1 MKYIVKKFEEL
12 TTVELYEIL
21 KLRSEIFVVEQNC
34 VYQDLDDIDYHS
46 LHIFCE
52 ENHKVFAYLRIY
64 PKRGE
69 PNIVQ
74 IGRVVTLKHRVGSGS
89 ALMEK
94 GIQTIKETMNY
105 KKIYLVAQKQAIG
118 FYEKFGFIVTSEEFL
133 EDGIPHV
140 SMELGL

>member
-1 MKYIVKKFEEL
+1 MKYIIKRFEEL

-34 VYQDLDDIDYHS
+34 VYQDLDNIDYQS

-52 ENHKVFAYLRIY
+52 ENQNVLAYLRIY
-64 PKRGE
+64 PKHGE
-69 PNIVQ
+69 TDVVQ
-74 IGRVVTLKHRVGSGS
+74 IGRVVTLKHRTGSGS

-94 GIQTIKETMNY
+94 GIQTIKDTMNY
-105 KKIYLVAQKQAIG
+105 KKIYIVAQKQAIG
-118 FYEKFGFIVTSEEFL
+118 FYEKFGFIVTSGDFL

-140 SMELGL
+140 AMELAL

>member
-34 VYQDLDDIDYHS
+34 VYQDLDDIDYQS
-46 LHIFCE
+46 LHIICE
-52 ENHKVFAYLRIY
+52 ENHNVLSYLRIY

-69 PNIVQ
+69 TDVVQ
-74 IGRVVTLKHRVGSGS
+74 IGRVVTLKHRTGSGR
-89 ALMEK
+89 ALMQQ
-94 GIQTIKETMNY
+94 GIQTIKDTMNY
-105 KKIYLVAQKQAIG
+105 KKIYIVAQKQAIG
-118 FYEKFGFIVTSEEFL
+118 FYEKFGFIVTSDEFL

-140 SMELGL
+140 AMELTL

>member
-1 MKYIVKKFEEL
+1 MNYIIKRFEEL

-34 VYQDLDDIDYHS
+34 VYQDLDDIDYQS

-52 ENHKVFAYLRIY
+52 ENHNVLAYLRIY

-69 PNIVQ
+69 TDVIQ
-74 IGRVVTLKHRVGSGS
+74 IGRVVTLKHRTGSGR

-94 GIQTIKETMNY
+94 GIQTIKDTMDY
-105 KKIYLVAQKQAIG
+105 KKIYIVAQKQAIG
-118 FYEKFGFIVTSEEFL
+118 FYEKFGFIVTSEDFL

-140 SMELGL
+140 AMELAL

>member
-1 MKYIVKKFEEL
+1 MKYIIKRFEEL

-21 KLRSEIFVVEQNC
+21 KLRYEIFVVEQNC
-34 VYQDLDDIDYHS
+34 VYQDLDDIDYQS

-52 ENHKVFAYLRIY
+52 ENHNVFAYLRIY

-69 PNIVQ
+69 TDVVQ
-74 IGRVVTLKHRVGSGS
+74 IGRVVTLKHRTGSGS

-94 GIQTIKETMNY
+94 GIQTIKDTMNY
-105 KKIYLVAQKQAIG
+105 KKIYIVAQKQAIG

-140 SMELGL
+140 AMELAL

>member
-1 MKYIVKKFEEL
+1 MNYIIKRFEEL

-34 VYQDLDDIDYHS
+34 VYQDLDDIDYQS

-52 ENHKVFAYLRIY
+52 ENHNVFAYLRIY

-69 PNIVQ
+69 TDVVQ
-74 IGRVVTLKHRVGSGS
+74 IGRVVTLKHRTGSGS

-94 GIQTIKETMNY
+94 GIQTIKDTMNY
-105 KKIYLVAQKQAIG
+105 KKIYIVAQKQAIG

-140 SMELGL
+140 AMELTL